1 MAKDFILELEFELLL
16 VGGILL
22 SLILIPISPIRRLGN
37 FINNALY
44 RIRLSS
50 PFPQIINGTV
60 SLTLLVGLLG
70 LVCSTYLFLNYYRRY
85 VNNKDFASRKTLS
98 DRDNVTRFR
107 EERNIYIW
115 ASSAVVYLAL
125 HTFGRLAHQ
134 TKQAEQARTRQQ
146 ARNAVAAMEEREQ
159 RQQKAET
166 IYNTKP
172 AATAATTTESASDE
186 DENKENDNQEK
197 EQVVEEKKKKDE

>member
-16 VGGILL
+16 VGAVILGA
-22 SLILIPISPIRRLGN
+22 ILIPITPIRRLGT

-44 RIRLSS
+44 RVRLSS

-60 SLTLLVGLLG
+60 SITLLIGMLG

-85 VNNKDFASRKTLS
+85 MSKGNFASRKMLS

-134 TKQAEQARTRQQ
+134 TREAGAARTERQ
-146 ARNAVAAMEEREQ
+146 ARNAVSAMEQHEQ
-159 RQQKAET
+159 R
-166 IYNTKP
+166 NTAVGARP
-172 AATAATTTESASDE
+172 LATTTEQQQQA
-186 DENKENDNQEK
+186 
-197 EQVVEEKKKKDE
+197 EQKKSL